1 MADKLNEFASKMA
14 AGKGGPP
21 GKIGLGV
28 KLLAAG
34 AAAAYGIQQ
43 SMYTGECFWS
53 LTMYL
58 LKISARESHFYNIVS

>member
-43 SMYTGECFWS
+43 SMYTGEFFWS
-53 LTMYL
+53 
-58 LKISARESHFYNIVS
+58 YNIEVLWSAE